1 MANLIPLSQL
11 SDTRGYD
18 LKSEKV
24 YDPTGE
30 TAYGSNGEK
39 VGKVREALA
48 DGDTG
53 KLRYLVV
60 NVGNWF
66 SSKEVLVPVGMARI
80 EDDAVYFDN
89 LTRDQVKDM
98 QEYQYGMDVSD
109 DYQRQNESAF
119 RGRGADVAVMDVGGA
134 AAASASG
141 VSSGA
146 VAGAGTTNSDMVKGA
161 YDYRDTDKD
170 SLFNT
175 PTRLQLLEERLV
187 VDKKREKAGEVTV
200 SKRVETRPE
209 SVNVDVAH
217 EEVVIE
223 RRPVGDQKP
232 VEGNVTLGS
241 GSETVRVDVEAERA
255 DVRKHAYVAEEVEV
269 SKRRETETRTFNETV
284 GREVLDVE
292 KTGDVE
298 VEGDTTDTRKSKKNP

>member
-18 LKSEKV
+18 LKSENV

-30 TAYGSNGEK
+30 TAYGANGEK

-53 KLRYLVV
+53 QLRYLVV

-98 QEYQYGMDVSD
+98 QEYHYGMDISE
-109 DYQRQNESAF
+109 DYERQNVSVFSDRA
-119 RGRGADVAVMDVGGA
+119 RDVAVMDIGTAPA
-134 AAASASG
+134 AG
-141 VSSGA
+141 VSSGTVTGSGTA
-146 VAGAGTTNSDMVKGA
+146 DRTPPAAGM
-161 YDYRDTDKD
+161 TDER
-170 SLFNT
+170 LFNT
-175 PTRLQLLEERLV
+175 PQRLQLLEERLV
-187 VDKKREKAGEVTV
+187 VDKKREKAGEVVV

-209 SVNVDVAH
+209 SVNVDVSH

-223 RRPVGDQKP
+223 RRPVTDGRP
-232 VEGNVTLGS
+232 VESNVTLGS
-241 GSETVRVDVEAERA
+241 GSDTVRVDVEAERA
-255 DVRKHAYVAEEVEV
+255 DVRKQAYVAEEVDV
-269 SKRRETETRTFNETV
+269 SKRSESETRTFNETV

-292 KTGDVE
+292 KTGEVE
-298 VEGDTTDTRKSKKNP
+298 VEGDTSDTASTRKGNKSS